1 MEPSYLRLHASGELV
16 RRARAA
22 VARLAECRLCPRRC
36 GADRLAG
43 ETGACGAGRR
53 AVVASFN
60 PHFGEEAV
68 LVGRSGSG
76 TVFFAGCSLGCV
88 FCQNSDIS
96 RNGGAG
102 IEAAPEELAGVMLD
116 LQRRGCRN
124 INVVT
129 PTHVVAQILEALPVA
144 VEHGL
149 SVPLVWNCGG
159 YDLPETLA
167 LLDGVADIYMP
178 DVKVWEPDVA
188 QRLLGA
194 RDYPVIARRAV
205 AAMHRQVGD
214 LVVEDGLAVRGLLVR
229 HLVLP
234 GGLAGTGEW
243 MAFLAGLSRHTWVNL
258 MEQYHPC
265 GEAERMPPLD
275 RMLARSEFAA
285 ALGEARRHGLCRLD
299 GRDRTA
305 SS

>member
-1 MEPSYLRLHASGELV
+1 MEPSYLRLHATGELA
-16 RRARAA
+16 RRTRKA
-22 VARLAECRLCPRRC
+22 VARLAGCGLCPRRC

-68 LVGRSGSG
+68 LVGRGGSG

-88 FCQNSDIS
+88 FCQNHDIS
-96 RNGGAG
+96 RHGSAG
-102 IEAAPEELAGVMLD
+102 IEATPEELAGVMLD
-116 LQRRGCRN
+116 LQRRGCHN

-129 PTHVVAQILEALPVA
+129 PTHVVAQILEGLAVA

-149 SVPLVWNCGG
+149 SLPLVWNSGG

-167 LLDGVADIYMP
+167 LLDGVVDIYMP
-178 DVKVWEPDVA
+178 DVKVWDPGEA

-194 RDYPVIARRAV
+194 RDYPEHARRAV

-234 GGLAGTGEW
+234 GGLSGSGQW
-243 MAFLAGLSRHTWVNL
+243 MEFLAGLSRQTWVNL

-265 GEAERMPPLD
+265 GGARYLPPLD
-275 RMLARSEFAA
+275 RLITRAEFAA
-285 ALGEARRHGLCRLD
+285 ALAEARKQGLTRLD
-299 GRDRTA
+299 GQGVIK
-305 SS
+305 